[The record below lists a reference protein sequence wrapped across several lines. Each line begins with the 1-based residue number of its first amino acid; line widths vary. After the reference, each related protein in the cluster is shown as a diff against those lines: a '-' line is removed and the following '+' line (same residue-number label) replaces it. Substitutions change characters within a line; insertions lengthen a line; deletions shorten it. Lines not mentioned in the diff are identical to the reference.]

1 MKQPLLIVVVLM
13 LGVLGGIGVQ
23 RYWLDMQGMDMRAAP
38 AGQNKEILYYRNP
51 MTPTITSDKPKKDSM
66 GMDYIPVY
74 ADGAENKGGGNAAD
88 DVATV
93 TVSPTVVNNMGV
105 RTAPVERGPLARR
118 IDTVA
123 YVGYDEDKLRHVHI
137 RTEGWV
143 ENLLV
148 KFVGARVEKGD
159 LLFELYAPKL
169 VNAQEEY
176 VQALNTGNKFLLP
189 ASRARLRAL
198 GVPDDLIDRL
208 AQTRKVEQ
216 RVKTFADQDGVVQE
230 LNIREGMF
238 IDPATEAMSLVDLSG
253 VWVMADVFEQQLA
266 WVEPG
271 QQAEM
276 RLAAMPGRIWKGQV
290 DYIYPSL
297 DPTTRT
303 LKARLRFANPGE
315 LLKPN
320 MFADVTIFAGAK
332 DAALSIPREA
342 LIRTGA
348 GQRVILAL
356 GDGKFAPREVKAGI
370 EAGERIEITDG
381 LKEGEKVVISGQFLI
396 DSESSV
402 QASLTRMTPAITP
415 ELTEDAAPATTEKIA
430 QGTGVVKAVD
440 ASKVNIS
447 HGPIEALRWPP
458 MTMDFR
464 WGDPAQAAGIKP
476 GDAVEFEFHEG
487 EGGQYIITRIV
498 PKAAPQVAP

>member
-1 MKQPLLIVVVLM
+1 MKRPLLVIIALM
-13 LGVLGGIGVQ
+13 LGVLGGIAVQ
-23 RYWLDMQGMDMRAAP
+23 RYWLGMQDMDMRAAP
-38 AGQNKEILYYRNP
+38 AGPHKEILYYRNP

-74 ADGAENKGGGNAAD
+74 ADGAENKAGGNATD
-88 DVATV
+88 DASV
-93 TVSPTVVNNMGV
+93 TISPAVVNNMGV

-123 YVGYDEDKLRHVHI
+123 YVGYDEDKLHHVHI

-148 KFVGARVEKGD
+148 KFAGAHVKNGD

-208 AQTRKVEQ
+208 TQTRKVEQ
-216 RVKTFADQDGVVQE
+216 RVKTFADQDGVVQN

-238 IDPATEAMSLVDLSG
+238 IEPATEALSLVDLSS
-253 VWVMADVFEQQLA
+253 VWVMADIFEQQLA
-266 WVEPG
+266 WVAPG

-276 RLAAMPGRIWKGQV
+276 RMAAMPDKVWKGQV

-297 DPTTRT
+297 DSATRT
-303 LKARLRFANPGE
+303 LKVRLRFANPDE

-332 DAALSIPREA
+332 DNTLSIPREA
-342 LIRTGA
+342 LIRTGT

-356 GDGKFAPREVKAGI
+356 GAGKFAPREVKSGI
-370 EAGERIEITDG
+370 ESGERIEIHEG
-381 LKEGEKVVISGQFLI
+381 LTQGEQVVVSGQFLI
-396 DSESSV
+396 DSESSIK
-402 QASLTRMTPAITP
+402 ASFTRMMPALTATRDTPATI
-415 ELTEDAAPATTEKIA
+415 EKIA

-447 HGPIEALRWPP
+447 HGPIEALQWPS

-464 WGDPAQAAGIKP
+464 WADPAQAAGIKP
-476 GDAVEFEFHEG
+476 GDTVQFEFREDA
-487 EGGQYIITRIV
+487 GGRYIITKIT
-498 PKAAPQVAP
+498 PKAAP

>member
-1 MKQPLLIVVVLM
+1 MKRPLLLIIVVLM
-13 LGVLGGIGVQ
+13 LGVLGGIAVQ
-23 RYWLDMQGMDMRAAP
+23 RYWLGMQDMDMRAAP
-38 AGQNKEILYYRNP
+38 AGPHKEILYYRNP

-74 ADGAENKGGGNAAD
+74 ADGAGNKTGGNAAD
-88 DVATV
+88 DATV
-93 TVSPTVVNNMGV
+93 AISPAVVNTMGV

-123 YVGYDEDKLRHVHI
+123 YVGYDEDKLHHVHI

-148 KFVGARVEKGD
+148 KFVGARVKKGD

-208 AQTRKVEQ
+208 TQTRKVEQ
-216 RVKTFADQDGVVQE
+216 RVKTFADQDGVVQN

-238 IDPATEAMSLVDLSG
+238 IEPATEAMSLVDLSS
-253 VWVMADVFEQQLA
+253 VWVMADIFEQQLA

-276 RLAAMPGRIWKGQV
+276 RLAAMPDKIWKGQV

-297 DPTTRT
+297 DPATRT
-303 LKARLRFANPGE
+303 LKARLRFANPDE

-320 MFADVTIFAGAK
+320 MFADVAIFAAAK
-332 DAALSIPREA
+332 ENTLSIPREA

-348 GQRVILAL
+348 GQRVIMAL
-356 GDGKFAPREVKAGI
+356 GAGKFAPREVKAGI
-370 EAGERIEITDG
+370 ESGERIEIREG
-381 LKEGEKVVISGQFLI
+381 LTEGEKVVVSGQFLI
-396 DSESSV
+396 DSESSIKT
-402 QASLTRMTPAITP
+402 SLTRMTPVPTAAG
-415 ELTEDAAPATTEKIA
+415 DAPATIEKIA
-430 QGTGVVKAVD
+430 QGTGMVKAVD

-464 WGDPAQAAGIKP
+464 WADPAQASGIKP
-476 GDAVEFEFHEG
+476 GDTVQFEFREG
-487 EGGQYIITRIV
+487 EEGQYIITRIT
-498 PKAAPQVAP
+498 PKAVP